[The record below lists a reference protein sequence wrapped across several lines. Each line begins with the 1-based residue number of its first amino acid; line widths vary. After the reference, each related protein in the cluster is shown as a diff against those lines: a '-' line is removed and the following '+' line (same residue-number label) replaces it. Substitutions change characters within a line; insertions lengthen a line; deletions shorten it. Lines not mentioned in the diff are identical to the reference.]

1 MAEFGTDEE
10 RIEAI
15 KIWWSAYGKQTT
27 LSLVLLLSGYLGWQY
42 VDYKDLQASQ
52 LASEQFSEILD
63 LWPDQLGDDIEN
75 PQRDTI
81 IQVAEKLK
89 NNNAGSAYAWLS
101 SLALARLALEQGDL
115 ESASAELRLLLDSDL
130 AEIDEQFVR
139 LRLARIESAR
149 GEVDDAL
156 QLIQG
161 VNAGAL
167 EPLYKEAIGD
177 FLFDKG
183 NAPAAYTAYKAALQ
197 SNQSG
202 DNMLNGLLEIKIKQ
216 VTAEATRELPDKPAT
231 EEVESES
238 DKL

>member
-1 MAEFGTDEE
+1 MAEYSTDEE

-15 KIWWSAYGKQTT
+15 KAWWSEYGKQTM
-27 LSLVLLLSGYLGWQY
+27 LGLVLVLSGYLGWQY
-42 VDYKDLQASQ
+42 VDHRQVQNAH

-63 LWPDQLGDDIEN
+63 LWPDQLGDDTDGSTREKIV
-75 PQRDTI
+75 RA
-81 IQVAEKLK
+81 AEKLQK
-89 NNNAGSAYAWLS
+89 TNTGSAYAWLS
-101 SLALARLALEQGDL
+101 SMALARVAIDKGDL
-115 ESASAELRLLLDSDL
+115 DGARAELSRLLDMDL
-130 AEIDEQFVR
+130 PEVDEQLVR
-139 LRLARIESAR
+139 LRLARVESAR
-149 GEVDDAL
+149 GDADGAL
-156 QLIQG
+156 RLLQG
-161 VNAGAL
+161 VSAGAL

-216 VTAEATRELPDKPAT
+216 VTAEATRELPEKPAT